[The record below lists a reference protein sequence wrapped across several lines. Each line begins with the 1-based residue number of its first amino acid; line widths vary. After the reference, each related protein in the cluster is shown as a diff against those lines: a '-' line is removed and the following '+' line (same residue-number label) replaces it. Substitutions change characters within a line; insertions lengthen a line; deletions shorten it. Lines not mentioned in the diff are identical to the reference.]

1 MEWLLGMAT
10 SFLGPVMPWLILA
23 GTVVVGAVG
32 GYISIL
38 RKKNAKLVEKN
49 VILNNAHEQTLD
61 SVVVTQ
67 KATEQ
72 YHEDAQAANK
82 ADVVQ
87 AEVKADQVKAA
98 DAIKGSDSSVLTQ
111 ADIDA
116 MKAAR
121 KKGK

>member
-1 MEWLLGMAT
+1 MEWLTGLA
-10 SFLGPVMPWLILA
+10 SSLLGPVMPWLALA
-23 GTVVVGAVG
+23 GTVIVGIVG
-32 GYISIL
+32 GYIAIL
-38 RKKNAKLVEKN
+38 RKKNAKLTEQN
-49 VILNNAHEQTLD
+49 TVIKQAHSQTLD
-61 SVVVTQ
+61 AVVVTQ
-67 KATEQ
+67 KANDE
-72 YHEDAQAANK
+72 YHADAEIANK

-98 DAIKGSDSSVLTQ
+98 AEIKGSEGGNLTQ